1 MNIYSHI
8 LVPLLG
14 DTGDSDKQQTNG
26 KAGQDHV
33 IDVRVRGGR
42 VSVAHN
48 ASLQALCDLSIPNL
62 DSSLFLTQ
70 APA

>member
-8 LVPLLG
+8 LVPLLR

-26 KAGQDHV
+26 KTGQNHV
-33 IDVRVRGGR
+33 IDVRVRGG
-42 VSVAHN
+42 VSVES
-48 ASLQALCDLSIPNL
+48 SLQALCDLSIPHL
-62 DSSLFLTQ
+62 DSSLFLTL